1 MMKDCDNCFYAGES
15 SLNDPCVSCK
25 YDSNNKTYSHWVA
38 VDVFKNVDDESTGVE
53 QRRIDVTKQTG
64 VVAGAGIQYN
74 PFQEGIGVQSAAGV
88 KYDNGKPQWSL
99 LPFRALTQVVEV
111 LTYGAKKYAPDNW
124 KKVPDARRRYIDAG
138 FRHFTAY
145 AAGETHD
152 PETGKHHLAHAICC
166 LLYLVAFDLGEHNDK
181 SNSDV

>member
-1 MMKDCDNCFYAGES
+1 MKACDTCFYRRT
-15 SLNDPCVSCK
+15 DRHHTPCKECCDTAKRGHGS
-25 YDSNNKTYSHWVA
+25 YSHWVP
-38 VDVFKNVDDESTGVE
+38 VDVFKNVDDKST
-53 QRRIDVTKQTG
+53 
-64 VVAGAGIQYN
+64 
-74 PFQEGIGVQSAAGV
+74 GV
-88 KYDNGKPQWSL
+88 KYDSGKPQWSL
-99 LPFRALTQVVEV
+99 LPFKALTEVVEV

-145 AAGETHD
+145 ASGETHD

-166 LLYLVAFDLGEHNDK
+166 LLYLIAFDLGEHNDK

>member
-1 MMKDCDNCFYAGES
+1 MKKCSECLYASVDGDS
-15 SLNDPCVSCK
+15 QPCVSC
-25 YDSNNKTYSHWVA
+25 DDNGSNWVMSPQYKPQDVAFTGTIAGTKT
-38 VDVFKNVDDESTGVE
+38 
-53 QRRIDVTKQTG
+53 VTT
-64 VVAGAGIQYN
+64 
-74 PFQEGIGVQSAAGV
+74 GV

-145 AAGETHD
+145 ASGETND

-166 LLYLVAFDLGEHNDK
+166 MLYLVAFDLGEHNDK

>member
-1 MMKDCDNCFYAGES
+1 MKECANCLYRHIDGDQEPCVTCDN
-15 SLNDPCVSCK
+15 P
-25 YDSNNKTYSHWVA
+25 DSNWVSN
-38 VDVFKNVDDESTGVE
+38 VLQYKPQDVAFPK
-53 QRRIDVTKQTG
+53 
-64 VVAGAGIQYN
+64 
-74 PFQEGIGVQSAAGV
+74 GIGVQSAAGV

-124 KKVPDARRRYIDAG
+124 KRVPDARRRYIDAG
-138 FRHFTAY
+138 FRHLTAY
-145 AAGETHD
+145 TTGETND

-166 LLYLVAFDLGEHNDK
+166 LLYLVAFDLGEHHDK

>member
-1 MMKDCDNCFYAGES
+1 MKECANCLYRHIDGDQEPCVTCDNPYS
-15 SLNDPCVSCK
+15 NWVS
-25 YDSNNKTYSHWVA
+25 
-38 VDVFKNVDDESTGVE
+38 NVL
-53 QRRIDVTKQTG
+53 
-64 VVAGAGIQYN
+64 QYK
-74 PFQEGIGVQSAAGV
+74 PQDAAFPKGIGVQSAAGV

-145 AAGETHD
+145 TTGETHD

>member
-1 MMKDCDNCFYAGES
+1 MNDCDNCFYADES
-15 SLNDPCVSCK
+15 SSNHPCNSCR
-25 YDSNNKTYSHWVA
+25 YDSNNKTFNNWVA
-38 VDVFKNVDDESTGVE
+38 IDVFKNINDT
-53 QRRIDVTKQTG
+53 T
-64 VVAGAGIQYN
+64 ALQYN
-74 PFQEGIGVQSAAGV
+74 PVDVAFNKTTAGV

-138 FRHFTAY
+138 FRHLTAY
-145 AAGETHD
+145 TTGETND

-166 LLYLVAFDLGEHNDK
+166 MLYLVAFDLGEHNDK

>member
-1 MMKDCDNCFYAGES
+1 MKACSTCHYSEHDGDQH
-15 SLNDPCVSCK
+15 PCIECGTDGDHWTPMLLYKPEDVAFT
-25 YDSNNKTYSHWVA
+25 KT
-38 VDVFKNVDDESTGVE
+38 T
-53 QRRIDVTKQTG
+53 
-64 VVAGAGIQYN
+64 
-74 PFQEGIGVQSAAGV
+74 AGV

-145 AAGETHD
+145 ASGETRD

-166 LLYLVAFDLGEHNDK
+166 LLYLIAFDLGEHNDK

>member
-1 MMKDCDNCFYAGES
+1 M
-15 SLNDPCVSCK
+15 
-25 YDSNNKTYSHWVA
+25 
-38 VDVFKNVDDESTGVE
+38 VF
-53 QRRIDVTKQTG
+53 
-64 VVAGAGIQYN
+64 A
-74 PFQEGIGVQSAAGV
+74 
-88 KYDNGKPQWSL
+88 
-99 LPFRALTQVVEV
+99 PFRALTQVVEV

-145 AAGETHD
+145 TSGETHD

>member
-1 MMKDCDNCFYAGES
+1 MNDCNNCFYRE
-15 SLNDPCVSCK
+15 LNSIDAPCINCV
-25 YDSNNKTYSHWVA
+25 YDNNTYSHWVA
-38 VDVFKNVDDESTGVE
+38 SDVFKNVDDKGIGVE
-53 QRRIDVTKQTG
+53 QRRIKI
-64 VVAGAGIQYN
+64 GAIDGAYS
-74 PFQEGIGVQSAAGV
+74 PFPKGIGVQSAAGV

-138 FRHFTAY
+138 FRHLTAY
-145 AAGETHD
+145 TTGETND

>member
-1 MMKDCDNCFYAGES
+1 MRECATCVYRHVDGNSE
-15 SLNDPCVSCK
+15 PCISC
-25 YDSNNKTYSHWVA
+25 DSNANHWVA
-38 VDVFKNVDDESTGVE
+38 MPN
-53 QRRIDVTKQTG
+53 
-64 VVAGAGIQYN
+64 YN
-74 PFQEGIGVQSAAGV
+74 PEDVAFTKTTAGV

-124 KKVPDARRRYIDAG
+124 KRVPDARRRYIDAG

-145 AAGETHD
+145 ASGETHD

-166 LLYLVAFDLGEHNDK
+166 MLYLVAFDLGEHNDK